1 MIDDGFLFS
10 HVIYRCAGPVA
21 EDMFHWQATIMG
33 PTDSPYL
40 GGVFLQ
46 IILLSPLRYILPLLP
61 SSFPCLDMPSV
72 FFLYVCFLNVNVVL
86 GSHLIYMSDNLP

>member
-10 HVIYRCAGPVA
+10 HVIYRCAGSYFQ
-21 EDMFHWQATIMG
+21 EGFSLFLFI
-33 PTDSPYL
+33 
-40 GGVFLQ
+40 FLQ